1 MAISKRRVSPI
12 ELAEARPPIEY
23 VTENGFSI
31 VRLAEINGLAID
43 TAQECR
49 FLVRNPRGW
58 EREISVEFGEELV
71 TLIQGQ
77 RRTSL
82 PDTSVFWLNFAER
95 CLATYLWENDGY
107 PPGGQLTIGKLSDD
121 DRLLATHWR
130 D

>member
-1 MAISKRRVSPI
+1 MAISERKVSPS

-31 VRLAEINGLAID
+31 VRLAEINGLATD

-49 FLVRNPRGW
+49 FLVRNPSGW
-58 EREISVEFGEELV
+58 EREIGVEFDEELLA
-71 TLIQGQ
+71 LIQRQ

-82 PDTSVFWLNFAER
+82 QDTSVFWLNCAER
-95 CLATYLWENDGY
+95 SLAMYLWKNDGY
-107 PPGGQLTIGKLSDD
+107 PPGGQLTVSELSDD
-121 DRLLATHWR
+121 DLLLATYWR

>member
-1 MAISKRRVSPI
+1 MAISKIRVSPSD
-12 ELAEARPPIEY
+12 LAEARPPIEY

-31 VRLAEINGLAID
+31 VRLSEISGLAAD

-49 FLVRNPRGW
+49 FLVRGPRGR
-58 EREISVEFGEELV
+58 EREISVEFDEKLV

-82 PDTSVFWLNFAER
+82 PDTSVFWLNCAER
-95 CLATYLWENDGY
+95 CLATYLWKNDGY
-107 PPGGQLTIGKLSDD
+107 PAGGQLTISELSDD
-121 DRLLATHWR
+121 DLLLAKHWR

>member
-1 MAISKRRVSPI
+1 MAISTRRVSPI

-31 VRLAEINGLAID
+31 VRLAEIDGMAAD

-49 FLVRNPRGW
+49 FLVRNPSGW
-58 EREISVEFGEELV
+58 EREIGVEFDEELLA
-71 TLIQGQ
+71 LIQRQ

-82 PDTSVFWLNFAER
+82 PDTGVFWLTCAER
-95 CLATYLWENDGY
+95 CLATYLWKKADY
-107 PPGGQLTIGKLSDD
+107 PPGGQLTISELSDD
-121 DRLLATHWR
+121 DLLLAAYWR

>member
-1 MAISKRRVSPI
+1 MAISKRKVSPS
-12 ELAEARPPIEY
+12 ELAETRPPIEY

-31 VRLAEINGLAID
+31 VRLAEINGLGTD

-58 EREISVEFGEELV
+58 EREISVEFDEELV
-71 TLIQGQ
+71 TLIQGH
-77 RRTSL
+77 RRTFL
-82 PDTSVFWLNFAER
+82 PDTSMFWLTCAER

-107 PPGGQLTIGKLSDD
+107 PPSGQLTISELSDD
-121 DRLLATHWR
+121 DQLLATHWR